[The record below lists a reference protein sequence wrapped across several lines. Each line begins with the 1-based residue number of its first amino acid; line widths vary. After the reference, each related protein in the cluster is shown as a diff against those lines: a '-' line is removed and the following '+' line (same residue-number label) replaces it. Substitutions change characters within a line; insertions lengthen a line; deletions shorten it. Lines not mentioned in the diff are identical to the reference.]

1 MNIIPADTSV
11 DLQKIDSHFNTA
23 TVGSCQEFMN
33 CKWENAIPDAFI
45 ISALFMN
52 EKRVFPILGRI
63 QSIVLP
69 ETNRVEQMKPIVFL
83 CAYEIE
89 FEMLCQRQQSF
100 FSPPWGVDE
109 SDFINDTELSVT
121 HEEFQV

>member
-33 CKWENAIPDAFI
+33 CKWENAIPDGFI

-69 ETNRVEQMKPIVFL
+69 ETNRVEQMKPIVFFCVRMKL
-83 CAYEIE
+83 NLKCYVRDSNLFSLLPGEL
-89 FEMLCQRQQSF
+89 MSQTLLMTQSY
-100 FSPPWGVDE
+100 
-109 SDFINDTELSVT
+109 L
-121 HEEFQV
+121 